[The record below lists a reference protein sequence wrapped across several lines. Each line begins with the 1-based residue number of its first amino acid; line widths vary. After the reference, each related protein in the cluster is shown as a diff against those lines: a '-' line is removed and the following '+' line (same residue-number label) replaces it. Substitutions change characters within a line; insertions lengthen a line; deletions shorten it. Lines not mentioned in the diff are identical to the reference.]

1 MRLQSGEYRRR
12 RVRLRSVQSPRVSS
26 GLTGSKTKYTT
37 TLSVPQEAEPLNL
50 HFRIAL
56 GGEGQGEGG
65 GGGGKHRKLAAFI
78 ITVSSQPNA
87 GGKSSPPFAPLG
99 PGTTTTLSALPFH
112 LFGGH
117 RDPKQRAG
125 ARGVL
130 EFWSQLSL
138 HEVMETDSSEPESQA
153 DV

>member
-65 GGGGKHRKLAAFI
+65 GRGREAQETRSFYHHRLKSAKRWWKIIAA
-78 ITVSSQPNA
+78 VRAS
-87 GGKSSPPFAPLG
+87 
-99 PGTTTTLSALPFH
+99 GTGNDHDA
-112 LFGGH
+112 
-117 RDPKQRAG
+117 
-125 ARGVL
+125 
-130 EFWSQLSL
+130 
-138 HEVMETDSSEPESQA
+138 
-153 DV
+153 